1 VKKEVKDKWLTALRS
16 GEYKQGPGA
25 LRRGDEFCC
34 LGVLCD
40 LAVKEG
46 VVTVQDSTP
55 SYTGPTQY
63 AYGVNDDAAYL
74 PREVRDWA
82 DLPRNPHITEDGGE
96 RLSLAYFNDVGQS
109 FDAIAALIEEHL

>member
-1 VKKEVKDKWLTALRS
+1 VKKEVKDKWLTALRG
-16 GEYKQGPGA
+16 GEYEQGPGT

-40 LAVKEG
+40 LAAKEG
-46 VVTVQDSTP
+46 VVTTRVGTSDWF
-55 SYTGPTQY
+55 SYG
-63 AYGVNDDAAYL
+63 ANDDASYL
-74 PREVRDWA
+74 PREVQDWA
-82 DLPRNPHITEDGGE
+82 DLPRNPHITKDGGE